1 MGVGSSQIN
10 SPSTISEPVQ
20 VAAPNRRR
28 VAPAPIKGSYALAAA
43 GKLLTDKNAAQEIQ
57 RRRESF
63 GSTSTWASSSAS
75 LSSADQ
81 HHHSCSPPST
91 SSAGPTTCSS
101 TEEEEEDEQW
111 SATDRATRSLINDL
125 PTDLLLTLLQHLS
138 PPSLHR
144 LARTCRALHTLVSS
158 NSEALYR
165 HRVLTQFRL
174 EPQRRQHAFRMRFEG
189 EEEQTWCDMYWRL
202 SVLRTRWVG
211 LALDPVSGF
220 GMPYAMELIWKT
232 AVTAPPDGRA
242 GGTGG
247 GGVRVDGVCRWRT
260 VGDAIT
266 KVTGRVSVEDGYS
279 TSIAFKEHKLV
290 KGPVDTVAVPN
301 AYVAECFGSVMLG
314 MYDPGFGRRSRGVFA
329 LVMEECFWGTDE
341 TEPIEFMPGRTHF
354 GVVATVDS
362 ARRGAYSRCRLT
374 FLHNALGVFEMDL
387 PRPCAAWVELASS
400 GDALHFDAGEAAQD
414 GKKRSWWEDSTGE
427 PCLPD
432 GKVDVQKFGNMVIGF
447 FTEPEL
453 GCFFIGL

>member
-1 MGVGSSQIN
+1 MD
-10 SPSTISEPVQ
+10 
-20 VAAPNRRR
+20 
-28 VAPAPIKGSYALAAA
+28 GSYTFGAA
-43 GKLLTDKNAAQEIQ
+43 GKKSADNNPAQEAQ

-63 GSTSTWASSSAS
+63 GSTSTWASSS
-75 LSSADQ
+75 SSSPEQ
-81 HHHSCSPPST
+81 YHSSFPRSP
-91 SSAGPTTCSS
+91 SSAGPTTFSS
-101 TEEEEEDEQW
+101 TEEEDEQW
-111 SATDRATRSLINDL
+111 SATDRAARSLFADL
-125 PTDLLLTLLQHLS
+125 PTDLLLTLLQHL
-138 PPSLHR
+138 PPRALHR
-144 LARTCRALHTLVSS
+144 LARTCRALHTLVTD

-202 SVLRTRWVG
+202 RVLRTRWVG

-232 AVTAPPDGRA
+232 AVTAPDK
-242 GGTGG
+242 G

-260 VGDAIT
+260 VGDAVT
-266 KVTGRVSVEDGYS
+266 KVTGKVNVADGYS
-279 TSIAFKEHKLV
+279 TNIAFKEHKLV
-290 KGPVDTVAVPN
+290 KGPVNTVAVPN
-301 AYVAECFGSVMLG
+301 SYVAECFGSVMLG

-329 LVMEECFWGTDE
+329 LVMEECFWGSDE
-341 TEPIEFMPGRTHF
+341 TEPIEFTPGRTHF

-362 ARRGAYSRCRLT
+362 ARGGEYSRCRLT
-374 FLHNALGVFEMDL
+374 FLHGALGVFEMDL
-387 PRPCAAWVELASS
+387 PRPCAAWVELAGS
-400 GDALHFDAGEAAQD
+400 GDALHFDAGDELQD
-414 GKKRSWWEDSTGE
+414 GSTRRRSWWEDPTGK

>member
-10 SPSTISEPVQ
+10 STSAISEQAPVS
-20 VAAPNRRR
+20 APNRRR
-28 VAPAPIKGSYALAAA
+28 VAPAPMKGSYALAAA
-43 GKLLTDKNAAQEIQ
+43 GKLSSEKAAAQEMQ
-57 RRRESF
+57 RRRESY

-75 LSSADQ
+75 LSSTEQQYHD
-81 HHHSCSPPST
+81 SSPPST

-101 TEEEEEDEQW
+101 TEEEDEQW
-111 SATDRATRSLINDL
+111 AATDRATRSFFNDL
-125 PTDLLLTLLQHLS
+125 PTDLLLTLLQHLP
-138 PPSLHR
+138 PPSFHR
-144 LARTCRALHTLVSS
+144 LARTCRALHTLVST

-202 SVLRTRWVG
+202 SVLKTRWVG

-232 AVTAPPDGRA
+232 AVAAPPDGRA
-242 GGTGG
+242 GSG

-260 VGDAIT
+260 VGDAVT
-266 KVTGRVSVEDGYS
+266 KVTGRVHVEDGYS

-329 LVMEECFWGTDE
+329 LVMEECFWGTDD

-374 FLHNALGVFEMDL
+374 FLHSALGVFEMDL

-400 GDALHFDAGEAAQD
+400 GDALHFDSGEDAQD

-432 GKVDVQKFGNMVIGF
+432 GKVDCQKFGNMVIGF